1 VVTDAHAADLV
12 AALESLR
19 ASVAG
24 CRLELDL
31 GGAPEAR
38 RARDQLVGQL
48 DDYLLPRLRDLEAPM
63 LAVVGGSTGAG
74 KSTIVNSLVG
84 DEVSPAGVLRPTTRA
99 PVLVF
104 PPEEESWWRSERILP
119 GLARTSGGAPTGDA
133 ALLRLVPHDS
143 VPSGIGVLDAPDI
156 DSVVAAN
163 RELAN
168 QLLAA
173 ADLWVFV
180 TTAARYSDAVPWG
193 FLRIARARATAL
205 ALVLNR
211 VPSEA
216 LDEVPRHL
224 AELLRAAGLADA
236 TLFTVRET
244 ELARGRVPD
253 DELDPLREWLWGLA
267 SNAAERA
274 RVVRK
279 TLEGALDS
287 LDERVSLVAS
297 HVDAQR
303 DGALA
308 LEAAARRAYD
318 AARDRIEEDLSGGAL
333 LRGEVLARWHEV
345 IGTGELMRSL
355 ESTIG
360 MVRDRVRAFLLGEVE
375 PGTEVRA
382 TLGSSVAQVASAAAD
397 RAAEQAARAWVDTPG
412 GAALLRRA
420 GGGLERSSPGLEAR
434 LDEDV
439 RAWQGRVLE
448 LVREE
453 GASKRA
459 VGRALSLG
467 VNAIG
472 AAVMVTV
479 FAHTGGLTGAEIAV
493 AGGTATVSQKL
504 LEALFG
510 DQAVRDLTAR
520 ARADLLDRL
529 AALLAAELDRFTSL
543 AAAAAPSAGEAEGL
557 RGVAEAVR
565 AARA

>member
-1 VVTDAHAADLV
+1 MTDAHAADLV
-12 AALESLR
+12 AALGSLR

-104 PPEEESWWRSERILP
+104 PPGEESWWRSERVLP

-133 ALLRLVPHDS
+133 AVLHLVPHDS

-163 RELAN
+163 RELAT

-224 AELLRAAGLADA
+224 AELLRAAGLGDA

-318 AARDRIEEDLSGGAL
+318 AARDRIEEDLSGGSL

-360 MVRDRVRAFLLGEVE
+360 MVRDRVRAFLLGEAE

-397 RAAEQAARAWVDTPG
+397 RAAEQAARAWADTPG
-412 GAALLRRA
+412 GAALLQRA

-565 AARA
+565 AARG